1 MVERII
7 LHAGTPKT
15 GTTSLQ
21 IVLDQYREVLAQRGL
36 LYPRAMVAPGAA
48 ANRSYNVKPKHQW
61 LVDDLMADNPAR
73 FADDIASV
81 LGQMPSNI
89 NTLVLSTEGLFN
101 HWWDFTINGRAALS
115 DLARAHRMEIWV
127 WFRNPIDFFVSHY
140 IQMLRNPRT
149 SVACHGR
156 DWSPDEMLN
165 DPWFAQRLEYMSF
178 VDEARAVVGTDAVR
192 VFAYKGTTVSDFI
205 GACGL
210 SDLGL
215 PELQENPSF
224 GEVGVAML
232 RLINHCS
239 ISADQK
245 IAAAE
250 LVGQIDMAI
259 GAASRPLALTE
270 VTRAR
275 IMSMCGPSL
284 ERLRREIGIDL
295 VA

>member
-101 HWWDFTINGRAALS
+101 HWWDFTINGRAAGCYG
-115 DLARAHRMEIWV
+115 R
-127 WFRNPIDFFVSHY
+127 VS
-140 IQMLRNPRT
+140 
-149 SVACHGR
+149 S
-156 DWSPDEMLN
+156 
-165 DPWFAQRLEYMSF
+165 
-178 VDEARAVVGTDAVR
+178 
-192 VFAYKGTTVSDFI
+192 
-205 GACGL
+205 
-210 SDLGL
+210 
-215 PELQENPSF
+215 
-224 GEVGVAML
+224 
-232 RLINHCS
+232 
-239 ISADQK
+239 
-245 IAAAE
+245 
-250 LVGQIDMAI
+250 
-259 GAASRPLALTE
+259 
-270 VTRAR
+270 
-275 IMSMCGPSL
+275 
-284 ERLRREIGIDL
+284 REIIDYQAREIAVL
-295 VA
+295 VWKSEGFT